1 MNLAHLQAFV
11 GVARH
16 GSFSLAADALHLTQP
31 AVSKRI
37 ASLEQAF
44 DARLFDRLGRRT
56 SLTEAGRLLLP
67 RADDILAAVADARRR
82 VADLTGTVR
91 GPVGIATSHHIGLHR
106 LSPVLRA
113 FRSDY
118 PEARPEL
125 HFLES
130 EEACEQVALGNL
142 ELAVVTLPLEPGP
155 RLAVQPLWRDT
166 LHVVRAAGET
176 GPVESLL
183 QGPAILPDRET
194 VTRQII
200 EQGFADLGR
209 SLRVELATNALETI
223 KMLVSIGMG
232 WSVLP
237 HTLLDETLQVVEV
250 PGLALTRQLGVV
262 RERGRTLSAAGR
274 ALLATLQACAEP
286 DRPRG

>member
-1 MNLAHLQAFV
+1 MHLDHLETFIT
-11 GVARH
+11 VARG
-16 GSFSLAADALHLTQP
+16 GSFSAAAERLHLTQP

-37 ASLEQAF
+37 AALEQAF
-44 DARLFDRLGRRT
+44 GARLFDRLGRRT
-56 SLTEAGRLLLP
+56 TLTEAGRLLLT
-67 RADDILAAVADARRR
+67 RADEIVAAVDAARRGI
-82 VADLTGTVR
+82 ADLTGAVR

-113 FRSDY
+113 FRADY

-142 ELAVVTLPLEPGP
+142 ELAVVTLPLTPGP
-155 RLAVQPLWRDT
+155 RLEVLPLWHDT
-166 LHVVRAAGET
+166 LHVVRATGES
-176 GPVESLL
+176 GPVETLL

-200 EQGFADLGR
+200 EQGFADLGL

-250 PGLALTRQLGVV
+250 PGLALTRRLGVV
-262 RERGRTLSAAGR
+262 REQGRSLSAAGR
-274 ALLATLQACAEP
+274 ALLTTLVACAEP
-286 DRPRG
+286 ASRG